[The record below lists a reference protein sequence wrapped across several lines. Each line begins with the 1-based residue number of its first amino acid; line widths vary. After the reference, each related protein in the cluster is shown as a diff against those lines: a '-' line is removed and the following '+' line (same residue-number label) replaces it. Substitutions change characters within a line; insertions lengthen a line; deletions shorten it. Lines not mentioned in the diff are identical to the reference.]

1 MDARMPQNCFANRE
15 RKGIYAMKPPVL
27 YIVIP
32 CYNEEE
38 ALPITAARLVGLTDD
53 MIGRELI
60 DPASRITLVDD
71 GSRDGTWREICALNE
86 RDKRFEGI
94 KLAHNAGH
102 MNALWAGMT
111 AVAEKCDALITID
124 ADLQDDVN
132 AMYGFLEEY
141 QKGADVVY
149 GVRKSREKDT
159 FFKRSTAQGF
169 YKVMKKMGVDLVYNH
184 ADYRLLSRRAVEAL
198 LQFGEVN
205 MFLRGMVPLLG
216 FRTAQVFYVRG
227 ERVAGESKY
236 PLKKMIGFAV
246 EGITSFSNKPIRF
259 VTGLGMLCAVLGFAM
274 AVYVIASLIAGG
286 TVAGWASIM
295 MSIWLLGGFQLIAL
309 GLIGEYVGKIYME
322 TKRRPKFILEEY
334 RQ

>member
-1 MDARMPQNCFANRE
+1 
-15 RKGIYAMKPPVL
+15 MKTPVL

-38 ALPITAARLVGLTDD
+38 ALPITAARMAGLLNDLT
-53 MIGRELI
+53 GKNLI
-60 DPASRITLVDD
+60 APESRVTLVDD
-71 GSRDGTWREICALNE
+71 GSRDKTWEVICALNE
-86 RDKRFEGI
+86 KDKRFEGV

-102 MNALWAGMT
+102 MNALWAGMRMVCD
-111 AVAEKCDALITID
+111 ACDALVTID

-132 AMYGFLEEY
+132 AIYGFLEKYRE
-141 QKGADVVY
+141 GCDVVY
-149 GVRKSREKDT
+149 GVRNSRKTDT
-159 FFKRSTAQGF
+159 AFKRNSAQGF
-169 YKVMKKMGVDLVYNH
+169 YKIMKKLGVELVYNS

-216 FRTAQVFYVRG
+216 FKSAEVYYERG
-227 ERVAGESKY
+227 ERVAGQSKY
-236 PLKKMIGFAV
+236 PLKKMVSFAV

-259 VTGLGMLCAVLGFAM
+259 VTLLGFVCALLGVIM
-274 AVYVIASLIAGG
+274 AVYVLFSLFGG
-286 TVAGWASIM
+286 RSVAGWASTI
-295 MSIWLLGGFQLIAL
+295 MSIWLLGGIQLIAL

-334 RQ
+334 RK